1 MQLPKQ
7 TNTHDCGLY
16 MLTYIDELL
25 SQPLN
30 RLSQLKIINNRIQ
43 LGLFPRMLIFTMRD
57 RLLRLI
63 DELSSPSGQ

>member
-1 MQLPKQ
+1 MKLPKQ

-25 SQPLN
+25 SQPPH
-30 RLSQLKIINNRIQ
+30 RLTQLKIVNNRTQ

-57 RLLRLI
+57 RLLRFI
-63 DELSSPSGQ
+63 D